1 MKLPDA
7 QQLKAWDA
15 YTIQQ
20 EPVSS
25 TDLME
30 RAAMACTGWLL
41 THFNNREF
49 MIFCG
54 KGNNGGDGLAIARLL
69 LQHGCAVKIF
79 LPQTANPVS
88 ADHAVNLLRL
98 REAGGNAVEIST
110 REELPHITQGI
121 IVIDALYGSGMNRPL
136 EGIVAD
142 IVNHLNN
149 SEAVVVSIDLPSGML
164 VHESSVGR
172 LMVKA
177 AYTLSFQVYK
187 LCFMAAANAAFF
199 GRLVVLDIGL
209 HPLFL
214 HQLDTVYS
222 MTTKEKTVS
231 LLKDRDAFSHK
242 GTHGH
247 ALLIAGNKGKA
258 GAAILAARAC
268 LRTGAGLLTVDA
280 AETIIDILQ
289 TAVPE
294 AMTKDRREKAF
305 SNRFSAI
312 GAGPGMGTGKEE
324 TDLLTGLLND
334 TDQPL
339 ILDADALTILSVHKQ
354 LLEQLP
360 PGTILTP
367 HPKEFDR
374 VFGACSHEF
383 DRWNRAVALSVRYPF
398 VIVLKG
404 HHTLIAWQGKGM
416 FNNTGNAGMA
426 KGGSGDVL
434 TGMLTAL
441 LAQGYT
447 AHDAAILGVWLHGL
461 AGDLALM
468 QQQSLESLLPSDL
481 IDSIGAAFNS
491 LRG

>member
-7 QQLKAWDA
+7 KQLKSWDA

-30 RAAMACTGWLL
+30 RAAMACTSWLL
-41 THFNNREF
+41 THFSNRAF

-69 LQHGCAVKIF
+69 LQHGCPVETF
-79 LPQTANPVS
+79 LPETDSTVS

-98 REAGGNAVEIST
+98 QLVGGNVITMPERTAF
-110 REELPHITQGI
+110 PHITPGT

-136 EGIVAD
+136 EGIAAEL
-142 IVNHLNN
+142 VNYLND
-149 SEAVVVSIDLPSGML
+149 SGAVIVSIDLPSGML
-164 VHESSVGR
+164 VSESSVGR
-172 LMVKA
+172 VMMKA
-177 AYTLSFQVYK
+177 TYTLTFQLYK
-187 LCFMAAANAAFF
+187 LCFMAAANASFF
-199 GRLVVLDIGL
+199 GKPVILDIGL
-209 HPLFL
+209 HPLFI
-214 HQLDTVYS
+214 HQLDTVYNL
-222 MTTKEKTVS
+222 TTKETAAS

-258 GAAILAARAC
+258 GAAILAARGC
-268 LRTGAGLLTVDA
+268 LRTGAGLLTIEAD
-280 AETIIDILQ
+280 ETTCSILQ

-294 AMTKDRREKAF
+294 AMTTDRTEKAD
-305 SNRFSAI
+305 NRFSAI
-312 GAGPGMGTGKEE
+312 GAGPGMGIEKEE
-324 TDLLTGLLND
+324 TTLLTHLLTN
-334 TDQPL
+334 TDKPFV
-339 ILDADALTILSVHKQ
+339 LDADALTILSANKQ
-354 LLEQLP
+354 LLELLP
-360 PGTILTP
+360 AGTILTP

-374 VFGACSHEF
+374 VFGASSHEF
-383 DRWNRAVALSVRYPF
+383 DRWNRAVALSAHYPF

-416 FNNTGNAGMA
+416 FNNTGNSGMA

-441 LAQGYT
+441 LAQRYT
-447 AHDAAILGVWLHGL
+447 ARDAAMLGVWLHGL
-461 AGDLALM
+461 AGDLAIAKG
-468 QQQSLESLLPSDL
+468 QSVESLLPSDL
-481 IDSIGAAFNS
+481 IDCIGAAFNS
-491 LRG
+491 LRA